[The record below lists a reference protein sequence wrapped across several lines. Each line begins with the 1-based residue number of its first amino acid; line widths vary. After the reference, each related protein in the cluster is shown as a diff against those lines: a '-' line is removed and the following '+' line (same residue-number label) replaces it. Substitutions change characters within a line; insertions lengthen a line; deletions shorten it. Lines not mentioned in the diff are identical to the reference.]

1 MTSETEKNLP
11 VGSQT
16 AESEVRAVDEEHQQG
31 KDLVNAFIKTI
42 KAFRLYPADNPTL
55 KGMQEQFFKRIQV
68 FLEMYN
74 SFTLEI
80 GEYDFS
86 FRGKPV
92 YEDRD
97 LKGSLPFLFFKDG
110 LRELRFME
118 GIEEWEVKG
127 FNEIV
132 LQRDNINEF
141 EDDLITL
148 IWEKDF
154 IHISYAA
161 IDPFVEESPVL
172 IPATPDQ
179 FRKNVNSDPVPE
191 SASGDFQEGGGGG
204 EYDFDQ
210 AIFPKGKDSVSIGAA
225 VYFLTPAEME
235 ALRKEVEGEL
245 HPNFVFQVV
254 DIILEIMGLEK
265 DPEPY
270 QDTLRILQKLLEAL
284 LNTGE
289 FGRSG
294 DLLNRIHI
302 ILKTY
307 QLADWQVQAISH
319 FVEIMGDV
327 EHTQRVGAILEKRTD
342 LRLEDVSAYLLLL
355 EPKAVPGLVRV
366 LGDLSNSKGRRML
379 CDVICELA
387 KGKSESLSPFMDDP
401 RWYLVRNLAYIFGR
415 IGEES
420 SMSHLQK
427 AYSHSE
433 PRVRREAVQA
443 AGLIGGPRAMALLTK
458 SLKDPDLRIRSMAS
472 INLARVG
479 KKASLPALLEVIQA
493 KDFPKRDPSEV
504 KAFFDAV
511 GSVGSN
517 EALRPLQQILEQ
529 KGWFGGGVKDE
540 VRLAAASSLSLIG
553 SPEAKAILKA
563 GADSREES
571 VRRACLEAKRRF
583 GI

>member
-1 MTSETEKNLP
+1 MTSENEKNLP

-16 AESEVRAVDEEHQQG
+16 TGSEVRAVDEEPQQA

-55 KGMQEQFFKRIQV
+55 RGMQEQLFKRIQL

-74 SFTLEI
+74 SFALEI

-118 GIEEWEVKG
+118 GIEEWELKG

-172 IPATPDQ
+172 IPVTTDQ
-179 FRKNVNSDPVPE
+179 FRKNVNSDPMPE
-191 SASGDFQEGGGGG
+191 SARGDFQEGGAGG
-204 EYDFDQ
+204 EFEFDRT
-210 AIFPKGKDSVSIGAA
+210 FFDKGKDPVSGGAA
-225 VYFLTPAEME
+225 VYFLTPTEME
-235 ALRKEVEGEL
+235 GLRKEVEGEL

-270 QDTLRILQKLLEAL
+270 QDTLRTLQKLLDAL

-289 FGRSG
+289 FGRAR
-294 DLLNRIHI
+294 DLLNRVHI

-307 QLADWQVQAISH
+307 QLAEWQVEAIRQ
-319 FVEIMGDV
+319 FVEILGDP
-327 EHTQRVGAILEKRTD
+327 EHTQRVGSILEKGTD

-355 EPKAVPGLVRV
+355 DSKAIPGLVKV

-387 KGKSESLSPFMDDP
+387 KAKPESLTPFMDDP

-415 IGEES
+415 IGSES
-420 SMSHLQK
+420 SLPQLQR
-427 AYSHSE
+427 AYNHNE
-433 PRVRREAVQA
+433 PRVRREVVQA

-479 KKASLPALLEVIQA
+479 KKASLPALLEAIQA

-529 KGWFGGGVKDE
+529 KGWFSGGVKDE
-540 VRLAAASSLSLIG
+540 VRLAAACSLSLIG
-553 SPEAKAILKA
+553 SPEAKAILQA
-563 GADSREES
+563 GAGSREES

>member
-1 MTSETEKNLP
+1 MNPVHEKNIP
-11 VGSQT
+11 AGSQPPGSDSRT
-16 AESEVRAVDEEHQQG
+16 VDEEYQQG
-31 KDLVNAFIKTI
+31 KDLVNALVKTI

-55 KGMQEQFFKRIQV
+55 KGMQEQLFKRMQV
-68 FLEMYN
+68 FLGMYN
-74 SFTLEI
+74 SFTLDI

-86 FRGKPV
+86 FRGKAV

-110 LRELRFME
+110 LRQLRFVE
-118 GIEEWEVKG
+118 GLEEGELKE
-127 FNEIV
+127 FSELI

-161 IDPFVEESPVL
+161 IDPFVEET
-172 IPATPDQ
+172 PALVPETAEQ
-179 FRKNVNSDPVPE
+179 FRKNMISAPVPE
-191 SASGDFQEGGGGG
+191 SARGDFQEGGQSGEFEFDPAAWGQGKDPLGGG
-204 EYDFDQ
+204 T
-210 AIFPKGKDSVSIGAA
+210 A
-225 VYFLTPAEME
+225 VYFLAPAEIE

-245 HPNFVFQVV
+245 RPNFVFEVAE
-254 DIILEIMGLEK
+254 IILELIGLEK
-265 DPEPY
+265 EPEPY
-270 QDTLRILQKLLEAL
+270 QDTLRILQKLLDASV
-284 LNTGE
+284 NTGE
-289 FGRSG
+289 FGRAK
-294 DLLNRIHI
+294 DLLNRVLI

-307 QLADWQVQAISH
+307 QLADWQLDAIRRFLETLADAEHVQRI
-319 FVEIMGDV
+319 
-327 EHTQRVGAILEKRTD
+327 GAIMEKGAD
-342 LRLEDVSAYLLLL
+342 LRLEEVSAYLLLL
-355 EPKAVPGLVRV
+355 DSKAVPGLIKV

-387 KGKSESLSPFMDDP
+387 KGKPDSLYPFMDDP
-401 RWYLVRNLAYIFGR
+401 RWYLIRNLAYIFGR
-415 IGEES
+415 MGEES
-420 SMSHLQK
+420 ALPQLQR
-427 AYSHSE
+427 AYGHSE

-443 AGLIGGPRAMALLTK
+443 AGLIGGSRAAALLTK

-472 INLARVG
+472 INLARVA

-493 KDFPKRDPSEV
+493 KDFPKRDPAEV

-517 EALRPLQQILEQ
+517 EALRPLKQILEQ

-540 VRLAAASSLSLIG
+540 VRLAAACSLALIG
-553 SPEAKAILKA
+553 TPETRAVLQA
-563 GADSREES
+563 GAGSREES
-571 VRRACLEAKRRF
+571 IRRACLEAKRRY

>member
-1 MTSETEKNLP
+1 MTPENEKTFSA
-11 VGSQT
+11 GSQIS
-16 AESEVRAVDEEHQQG
+16 ESEVRAVDEEYQQA
-31 KDLVNAFIKTI
+31 KDLVNSFIKTL

-55 KGMQEQFFKRIQV
+55 RGMQEQLFKRYQV
-68 FLEMYN
+68 YLEMYN
-74 SFTLEI
+74 SLTLQI
-80 GEYDFS
+80 DEYDFS
-86 FRGKPV
+86 FRGKMI

-118 GIEEWEVKG
+118 GIEEWELKG
-127 FNEIV
+127 FNDII

-148 IWEKDF
+148 IWERDF

-161 IDPFVEESPVL
+161 IDPFLDETPVL
-172 IPATPDQ
+172 IPESADQ
-179 FRKNVNSDPVPE
+179 FRKNLRPDPLPE
-191 SASGDFQEGGGGG
+191 SVREDFQEGGVGG
-204 EYDFDQ
+204 EFDFERD
-210 AIFPKGKDSVSIGAA
+210 FFEKGKSPLTAGAS
-225 VYFLTPAEME
+225 VYFLTSAELE
-235 ALRKEVEGEL
+235 TLRKEVEGEL
-245 HPNFVFQVV
+245 NPRFVFQVV
-254 DIILEIMGLEK
+254 DVIFEVMGLEK
-265 DPEPY
+265 EPEPY
-270 QDTLRILQKLLEAL
+270 QDAIRILQKLLDAL

-289 FGRSG
+289 FERAKEV
-294 DLLNRIHI
+294 LNRIHI
-302 ILKTY
+302 IIKTY
-307 QLADWQVQAISH
+307 QLADWQAEAIGH
-319 FVEIMGDV
+319 FVETLGDA
-327 EHTQRVGAILEKRTD
+327 EHTQRIGNLLEKRTD

-355 EPKAVPGLVRV
+355 DRKAVPGLIKV
-366 LGDLSNSKGRRML
+366 LGDLNNSRGRRML

-387 KGKSESLSPFMDDP
+387 SANPESVIPFMDDP
-401 RWYLVRNLAYIFGR
+401 RWYLVRNLVYILGR

-420 SMSHLQK
+420 SLPYLQK
-427 AYSHSE
+427 AYNHNE
-433 PRVRREAVQA
+433 PRVRREVVQA
-443 AGLIGGPRAMALLTK
+443 AGLIGGTRAMILLTK

-517 EALRPLQQILEQ
+517 DALRPLKQILEQ
-529 KGWFGGGVKDE
+529 KGWFGGGIKDE
-540 VRLAAASSLSLIG
+540 VRLAAAGSLALIG
-553 SPEAKAILKA
+553 SPEAKAILQA

-571 VRRACLEAKRRF
+571 IRRACLEAKRRF

>member
-1 MTSETEKNLP
+1 MTSESEKNASATP
-11 VGSQT
+11 PT
-16 AESEVRAVDEEHQQG
+16 AGSEVRAVDEEYQQG
-31 KDLVNAFIKTI
+31 KDLLNAFIKTI

-55 KGMQEQFFKRIQV
+55 KGMQEQFFKRMQV

-74 SFTLEI
+74 SFSLEV

-86 FRGKPV
+86 FRGKML

-118 GIEEWEVKG
+118 GIEEWELKG

-161 IDPFVEESPVL
+161 IDPFVEESPVM
-172 IPATPDQ
+172 IPATADQ
-179 FRKNVNSDPVPE
+179 FRKNVNSAPMPE
-191 SASGDFQEGGGGG
+191 SARGDFQEGGGG
-204 EYDFDQ
+204 EYDFDR
-210 AIFPKGKDSVSIGAA
+210 AISERGKDSASIGAA

-235 ALRKEVEGEL
+235 NLRKEVEGEL

-254 DIILEIMGLEK
+254 DIILEIVGLEK

-270 QDTLRILQKLLEAL
+270 QDTLRILQKLLDAL

-289 FGRSG
+289 FGRAM
-294 DLLNRIHI
+294 DLLNRIHV

-307 QLADWQVQAISH
+307 QLAEWQVEAIRH
-319 FVEIMGDV
+319 FVETLGDA
-327 EHTQRVGAILEKRTD
+327 EHTQRVGAILEKGSD

-355 EPKAVPGLVRV
+355 EPKAVPGLVKV
-366 LGDLSNSKGRRML
+366 LGDLGNSKGRRML

-387 KGKSESLSPFMDDP
+387 KGNPESLSPFMDDP

-415 IGEES
+415 LGVES
-420 SMSHLQK
+420 AMPQVQK
-427 AYSHSE
+427 AYSHGE

-443 AGLIGGPRAMALLTK
+443 AGLIGGPRAMALLAK

-540 VRLAAASSLSLIG
+540 VRLAAACSLSLIG
-553 SPEAKAILKA
+553 SPEAKAILQA
-563 GADSREES
+563 GAGSREES

>member
-1 MTSETEKNLP
+1 MNSETEKNLP
-11 VGSQT
+11 LGSQT
-16 AESEVRAVDEEHQQG
+16 AGSEIRAVDEEYQQG

-55 KGMQEQFFKRIQV
+55 KGMQEQFFKRMQV

-118 GIEEWEVKG
+118 GIEEWELKG

-172 IPATPDQ
+172 IPATADQ
-179 FRKNVNSDPVPE
+179 FRKNVNSDPMPE
-191 SASGDFQEGGGGG
+191 SARGDFQEGGPGG

-210 AIFPKGKDSVSIGAA
+210 AIFAKGKDSGSIGAA

-289 FGRSG
+289 FGRAR

-307 QLADWQVQAISH
+307 QLADWQVEAIRH
-319 FVEIMGDV
+319 FVEIMGDA
-327 EHTQRVGAILEKRTD
+327 EHTQRVGAILEKGTD
-342 LRLEDVSAYLLLL
+342 LRLEEVSAYLLLL
-355 EPKAVPGLVRV
+355 DPKAVPGLVRV

-387 KGKSESLSPFMDDP
+387 KGKPESLSPFMDDP

-415 IGEES
+415 LGVES

-433 PRVRREAVQA
+433 PRVRREVVQA

-540 VRLAAASSLSLIG
+540 VRLAAACSLSLIG
-553 SPEAKAILKA
+553 SPEAKAILQA
-563 GADSREES
+563 GAGSREES